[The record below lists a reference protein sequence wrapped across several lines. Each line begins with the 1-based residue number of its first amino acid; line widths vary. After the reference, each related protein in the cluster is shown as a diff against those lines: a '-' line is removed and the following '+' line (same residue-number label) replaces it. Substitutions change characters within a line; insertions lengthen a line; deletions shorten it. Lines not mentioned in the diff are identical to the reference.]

1 MRPYFQPLALA
12 NYNRFY
18 PDVYQATQPALH
30 RNVEVHVIKM
40 KLLIPPPNLHFPVF
54 LTIVYD
60 TQLSK
65 RKRWVLSLRWY
76 FFFGGGAMTIA
87 GGSFRVREQTCTIAA
102 AWTALDP

>member
-40 KLLIPPPNLHFPVF
+40 KQLIPLQISTF
-54 LTIVYD
+54 
-60 TQLSK
+60 Q
-65 RKRWVLSLRWY
+65 Y
-76 FFFGGGAMTIA
+76 F
-87 GGSFRVREQTCTIAA
+87 S
-102 AWTALDP
+102 P

>member
-65 RKRWVLSLRWY
+65 
-76 FFFGGGAMTIA
+76 
-87 GGSFRVREQTCTIAA
+87 
-102 AWTALDP
+102 

>member
-40 KLLIPPPNLHFPVF
+40 KQLIPLQISTF
-54 LTIVYD
+54 
-60 TQLSK
+60 Q
-65 RKRWVLSLRWY
+65 Y
-76 FFFGGGAMTIA
+76 F
-87 GGSFRVREQTCTIAA
+87 SPSCTIHS
-102 AWTALDP
+102 